1 MSRKRHQAFV
11 LFAVCAAA
19 LTGWAQNRP
28 TVSTVNVV
36 DPTCFTVTVSAD
48 GNTATGSFIWVMDRS
63 KNPPVWICASAQ
75 VGGAGAGPNLASK
88 TSVWTATTSDQQ
100 FTFFRSEVSGAIK
113 DAVADNIINK
123 DSANQLITTVTKDQ
137 LKEVVRGAI
146 KDKGTWDDLVKA
158 VAAEVKKQQSTEK
171 AQTTAPGAALPAK

>member
-1 MSRKRHQAFV
+1 MSRKMYQALV
-11 LFAVCAAA
+11 VLALFAGA
-19 LTGWAQNRP
+19 LSGEAQNRP
-28 TVSTVNVV
+28 PVSTVNVV
-36 DPTCFTVTVSAD
+36 DPTCFTVTVSQD
-48 GNTATGSFIWVMDRS
+48 GNTATGSFIWVLDRS
-63 KNPPVWICASAQ
+63 KNPSVWICASAQ
-75 VGGAGAGPNLASK
+75 VGAGPGPNLASK
-88 TSVWTATTSDQQ
+88 TSVWTAATSDQQ
-100 FTFFRSEVSGAIK
+100 LTFFRSEVSSAIK

-171 AQTTAPGAALPAK
+171 AETTPPGAALPAK

>member
-1 MSRKRHQAFV
+1 MSRKTHQAFV

-36 DPTCFTVTVSAD
+36 DQSCFTVTVSAD
-48 GNTATGSFIWVMDRS
+48 GNTATGSPIWVMDRS

-75 VGGAGAGPNLASK
+75 VGAGPGPNLAPK

-100 FTFFRSEVSGAIK
+100 FTFFRGEVSSAIK

-137 LKEVVRGAI
+137 LKEVVRDAI
-146 KDKGTWDDLVKA
+146 KDKWDDLVKA
-158 VAAEVKKQQSTEK
+158 VAAEVKKEQSPGK
-171 AQTTAPGAALPAK
+171 AETMPPSAALPAK